1 MAEKLNWVSDARIF
15 YEKKGMAKYIS
26 HLDTVQTFT
35 RAIKRAKIP
44 VWFTEG
50 FNPRAFLSF
59 ASALSLGIESYCE
72 ICDIR
77 LMEERDFAELAK
89 KLDDALPPDIH
100 IAKIAP
106 PVHKTQE
113 IAFTGYEI
121 SFPAVDGKTAD
132 LIERKLQSDE
142 IDIRKK
148 AKQGKKKIEKLVN
161 IKENIR
167 EYSLENADDALILKV
182 LLTSSMQNNV
192 NPVSLIKSLTEGS
205 DYDIDMTDTVKKQI
219 YLENMEVF
227 Q

>member
-1 MAEKLNWVSDARIF
+1 MAEKLNWAMDARIF

-59 ASALSLGIESYCE
+59 ASALSLGVESFCE

-77 LMEERDFAELAK
+77 LMEERDFTLLAK
-89 KLDDALPPDIH
+89 ELDDALPQDIH
-100 IAKIAP
+100 IVKIAL

-113 IAFTGYEI
+113 IAYTRYDIFFTGIDE
-121 SFPAVDGKTAD
+121 KTAE
-132 LIERKLQSDE
+132 LIEKKLQSDE
-142 IDIRKK
+142 INISKK

-167 EYSLENADDALILKV
+167 EYSLEKADDALILKV

-205 DYDIDMTDTVKKQI
+205 DYDTDMTDTVKKQI

>member
-1 MAEKLNWVSDARIF
+1 MAEKLSWAMDARIF

-35 RAIKRAKIP
+35 RAIKRAGIP

-59 ASALSLGIESYCE
+59 ASALSLGVESYCE

-77 LMEERDFAELAK
+77 LMEERDLAELAK
-89 KLDDALPPDIH
+89 ELDDALPEDIH
-100 IAKIAP
+100 IVRIAP
-106 PVHKTQE
+106 LVHKTQE
-113 IAFTGYEI
+113 IAFTRYEI
-121 SFPAVDGKTAD
+121 SFPAIDEKTAG
-132 LIERKLQSDE
+132 LIEAKLQSDE
-142 IDIRKK
+142 INITKK

-161 IKENIR
+161 IKENIK
-167 EYSLENADDALILKV
+167 EYSLEKTDDALILNV

-205 DYDIDMTDTVKKQI
+205 DYDTDMTDTVKKQI

-227 Q
+227 E